1 MKNVGKDIYN
11 LAAEL
16 YPICRSITGKGV
28 RETLKII
35 NDKIKIAT
43 NRNLNIVEIPTGTK
57 VFDWTVPKEWEI
69 NEAYIENERGEKLI
83 DFKENNLHV
92 LGYSLPVD
100 EWMPLKQLLE
110 YVYTQKDQA
119 DWIPYVT
126 SYYK

>member
-28 RETLKII
+28 RETLKLI
-35 NDKIKIAT
+35 NDKIRIAT
-43 NRNLNIVEIPTGTK
+43 NQSLNIVEVPTGTK

-83 DFKENNLHV
+83 DFKENNL
-92 LGYSLPVD
+92 
-100 EWMPLKQLLE
+100 MF
-110 YVYTQKDQA
+110 
-119 DWIPYVT
+119 
-126 SYYK
+126 